1 MPGVA
6 SALRISSQF
15 TSFRNLLPRS
25 RNSGGGLFRSP
36 ARGKFVIHHKE
47 FLCRLGSRSP
57 GRLRLPF
64 AATRPQPPELARP
77 GDHAARHAR
86 VRRRSTSELGGRGER
101 YSHSQHDAKVADIAA
116 TAARIAR
123 PVQAGRPWARCGN
136 IDPRVAPSGRAVGKY
151 FLASLPSGSRRDRLG
166 PHRCSECFGSVEL
179 RRRRIK
185 SAKSYVYIR
194 FNYVDSR

>member
-25 RNSGGGLFRSP
+25 RNSGGGSVPFTCK
-36 ARGKFVIHHKE
+36 GKVCDSSQRI
-47 FLCRLGSRSP
+47 P
-57 GRLRLPF
+57 LPVG
-64 AATRPQPPELARP
+64 QPV
-77 GDHAARHAR
+77 ARHAR

-123 PVQAGRPWARCGN
+123 PVQAGRPSARCGN

-151 FLASLPSGSRRDRLG
+151 FLACPCLRAVAVIGWGRIAVPS
-166 PHRCSECFGSVEL
+166 V
-179 RRRRIK
+179 
-185 SAKSYVYIR
+185 SAV
-194 FNYVDSR
+194 

>member
-64 AATRPQPPELARP
+64 AATRPQPPEL
-77 GDHAARHAR
+77 
-86 VRRRSTSELGGRGER
+86 RRSTSELGGRGER

-151 FLASLPSGSRRDRLG
+151 FLACPCLRAVAVIGWGRIAVPS
-166 PHRCSECFGSVEL
+166 V
-179 RRRRIK
+179 
-185 SAKSYVYIR
+185 SAV
-194 FNYVDSR
+194 

>member
-151 FLASLPSGSRRDRLG
+151 FLACPCLRAVAVIGWGRIAVPS
-166 PHRCSECFGSVEL
+166 V
-179 RRRRIK
+179 
-185 SAKSYVYIR
+185 SAV
-194 FNYVDSR
+194 

>member
-151 FLASLPSGSRRDRLG
+151 FLACPCLRAVAVIGWAASLFRVFRQCRTPAQEDKVCKKLCL
-166 PHRCSECFGSVEL
+166 HQ
-179 RRRRIK
+179 I
-185 SAKSYVYIR
+185 
-194 FNYVDSR
+194 